1 MIHITK
7 IFVAEMQDKKLP
19 EDSVHDLA
27 RDLIKA
33 LQYVHHLDSV
43 HLAHALFLSY
53 VQEWS
58 ILSGI
63 CIPRELYIVIWSP
76 RTFYWMKMDV
86 QRCLCISFFLYAQA
100 IASGYD
106 L

>member
-27 RDLIKA
+27 RDLVKA

-53 VQEWS
+53 VQE
-58 ILSGI
+58 
-63 CIPRELYIVIWSP
+63 
-76 RTFYWMKMDV
+76 
-86 QRCLCISFFLYAQA
+86 
-100 IASGYD
+100 
-106 L
+106 